1 MDRIDKLK
9 DLYTENKDFRTYVD
23 KYCTKHGLSVGEA
36 LEHALV
42 REVAAQYLE
51 KTQEKTI
58 SSSSYMPMGECV

>member
-23 KYCTKHGLSVGEA
+23 KYCTKHELSVDEA

-42 REVAAQYLE
+42 QEVGAKYLE